1 MNSAHQSIVIS
12 KIRAWGIPLLAALLL
27 NGLLVSF
34 IPGLMDPISERKPD
48 IKSVQGFRMVRIKPP
63 VPRDKAQIF
72 PEKRMITSSEKQSPL
87 KNSLMADRAKPDLT
101 LDLKT
106 DLPAPTYSRELKVKL
121 NFDLP
126 TPGTTFYSLDEIDNP
141 LMPLVRTPP
150 LYPRQAQRR
159 GIQGWVDVEFIV
171 NISGRVETVT
181 IIQAEPPGI
190 YEQSVIRAVSSWRF
204 SPGTVSGKPVNIRIR
219 QRLQFRLGH
228 EK

>member
-1 MNSAHQSIVIS
+1 
-12 KIRAWGIPLLAALLL
+12 
-27 NGLLVSF
+27 
-34 IPGLMDPISERKPD
+34 
-48 IKSVQGFRMVRIKPP
+48 
-63 VPRDKAQIF
+63 
-72 PEKRMITSSEKQSPL
+72 
-87 KNSLMADRAKPDLT
+87 MADRAKPDLT